1 MLSGARSLPLSMV
14 AAVTAAGGNAAIV
27 GQPDVGLLA
36 AVEMGADLSRLAV
49 IPDPGTDPVEVAAV
63 LMDGMDLIVLA
74 LGGRSVPLTRARAV
88 VARARR
94 KAARCWSPMATGR
107 VRRYDW
113 KLESAVTKPLRIQPG
128 FGRISKVR
136 LEVCAR
142 RAGDQAGSDGV
153 SVASRVLAIWC
164 MDWPAVAAAAA
175 AGLPATAPVA
185 VTLANR
191 VIACSSAARS
201 VGVRRGLRRREAS
214 ARCPQLH
221 VVAADADRDARFFE
235 GVVAAVDDLVPRA
248 EVLRPGLVVLPVR
261 GAARFFG
268 SEQQV
273 AERLTDAVA
282 AAGAECQVG
291 IADQL
296 STAVFAARAGR
307 VVAPGE
313 DARFLSALSI
323 RQLATEPSLS
333 GPGRADLAD
342 LLWRMG
348 IRTIGQFAALS
359 RTDVA
364 SRFGADAVSAHRFA
378 RGEPERG
385 PSGREPPAE
394 LDAVLHCDP
403 PIDRVDAAAFAGR
416 SLASA
421 LHQTLMAAGVGCTR
435 LAVHA
440 VTANGEELTRV
451 WRCAEPLTE
460 DATADR
466 VRWQLD
472 GWLNTRIVVDRP
484 TAPVVLLRL
493 QAVEVVSAGA
503 LQLPLWGGLG
513 EEDRM
518 RARRALVRVQGLLG
532 PEAVQVPVLSG
543 GRGPAER
550 ITLTPLGDELVP
562 RADAGLPW
570 PGQLPEP
577 SPTVLLDD
585 PVELLDDQ
593 GNSIRVTSRGLFSA
607 DPARLTARDRDD
619 RLRWWAGPW
628 PVDERWWDPDRAAG
642 RTARV
647 QVLLEGERASDPG
660 TALLLCY
667 RQRRW
672 YLEGIYE

>member
-1 MLSGARSLPLSMV
+1 
-14 AAVTAAGGNAAIV
+14 
-27 GQPDVGLLA
+27 
-36 AVEMGADLSRLAV
+36 
-49 IPDPGTDPVEVAAV
+49 
-63 LMDGMDLIVLA
+63 
-74 LGGRSVPLTRARAV
+74 
-88 VARARR
+88 
-94 KAARCWSPMATGR
+94 
-107 VRRYDW
+107 
-113 KLESAVTKPLRIQPG
+113 
-128 FGRISKVR
+128 
-136 LEVCAR
+136 
-142 RAGDQAGSDGV
+142 
-153 SVASRVLAIWC
+153 

-221 VVAADADRDARFFE
+221 VVAADPDRDARYFE

-248 EVLRPGLVVLPVR
+248 EVLRPGLVVMPVR

-307 VVAPGE
+307 IVTPGD

-348 IRTIGQFAALS
+348 IRTVGQFAALS

-385 PSGREPPAE
+385 PSGRELPAE

-421 LHQTLMAAGVGCTR
+421 LHQTLLAAGVGCTR
-435 LAVHA
+435 LGCPCRHRQWRRAEPGLAMRRAVDRGCHRRSGALAAGRLVEHPDRRGSAHRAGGAVAAAGGGGGVGGGAA
-440 VTANGEELTRV
+440 VTAVGRP
-451 WRCAEPLTE
+451 RRRGP
-460 DATADR
+460 DAGPSSA
-466 VRWQLD
+466 
-472 GWLNTRIVVDRP
+472 GPGAGSARP
-484 TAPVVLLRL
+484 GG
-493 QAVEVVSAGA
+493 SAGA
-503 LQLPLWGGLG
+503 
-513 EEDRM
+513 DAVRRS
-518 RARRALVRVQGLLG
+518 RA
-532 PEAVQVPVLSG
+532 
-543 GRGPAER
+543 GR
-550 ITLTPLGDELVP
+550 THH
-562 RADAGLPW
+562 
-570 PGQLPEP
+570 
-577 SPTVLLDD
+577 
-585 PVELLDDQ
+585 
-593 GNSIRVTSRGLFSA
+593 
-607 DPARLTARDRDD
+607 
-619 RLRWWAGPW
+619 
-628 PVDERWWDPDRAAG
+628 VDAAG
-642 RTARV
+642 RRAGAARRPESAMARSAAGTV
-647 QVLLEGERASDPG
+647 ADGATRRSGG
-660 TALLLCY
+660 TA
-667 RQRRW
+667 
-672 YLEGIYE
+672 